1 MGSATRVASSASQI
15 ELSSN
20 FPILYFFSF
29 LNSSIIL
36 NVTILNRSVDI
47 QHPCLM
53 PPVTSTFSFILP
65 SFITVLSS
73 WYICTIRSIIC
84 GFILYSTSTSI
95 NFFLSMCV
103 CMCVCLRVYLHM
115 CVCVCVCVTVCDCM

>member
-65 SFITVLSS
+65 SFITVL
-73 WYICTIRSIIC
+73 
-84 GFILYSTSTSI
+84 
-95 NFFLSMCV
+95 CV
-103 CMCVCLRVYLHM
+103 YMYVCKYMCMCVYICLYVL
-115 CVCVCVCVTVCDCM
+115 CVCCCCCCCCCC